1 MNKKINKYDIGL
13 IVSIIIISLFF
24 ILYGGRD
31 AVISNSKTAYIY
43 SNNKL
48 VGEYVLTDDYKDV
61 VNIESETGYN
71 IMHIENGQ
79 IWIHEA
85 SCPDKICIYQGKI
98 SKNGEMIVCIPNR
111 MFIKI
116 VDEND
121 ESEIDFIAD

>member
-79 IWIHEA
+79 I
-85 SCPDKICIYQGKI
+85 
-98 SKNGEMIVCIPNR
+98 
-111 MFIKI
+111 
-116 VDEND
+116 
-121 ESEIDFIAD
+121 

>member
-1 MNKKINKYDIGL
+1 
-13 IVSIIIISLFF
+13 
-24 ILYGGRD
+24 
-31 AVISNSKTAYIY
+31 VISNSKTAYIY

>member
-116 VDEND
+116 VDESD
-121 ESEIDFIAD
+121 QSGIDFIAD

>member
-98 SKNGEMIVCIPNR
+98 SKNGDPIVCIPNR

-116 VDEND
+116 VDENE

>member
-71 IMHIENGQ
+71 IMHIEDGQ